1 MIRIEGI
8 PLVAAPLADAEKSK
22 STLIR
27 NKRRRVSKIGTG
39 GRARLA
45 IRSAPH
51 TKMKVA

>member
-8 PLVAAPLADAEKSK
+8 PLVAASLADAEKSRSK
-22 STLIR
+22 QIP
-27 NKRRRVSKIGTG
+27 NKRRRVSKIGTR

-45 IRSAPH
+45 IRSVLH